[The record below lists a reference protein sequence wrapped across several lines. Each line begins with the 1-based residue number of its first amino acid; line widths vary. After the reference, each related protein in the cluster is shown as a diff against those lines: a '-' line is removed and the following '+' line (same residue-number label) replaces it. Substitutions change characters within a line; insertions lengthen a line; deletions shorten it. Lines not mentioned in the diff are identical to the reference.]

1 MSDYHAP
8 VRDILFTLDTICD
21 VSSITALP
29 AFDDV
34 DAEMVEP
41 LVTEAARFFEEVFAP
56 TNAIGDDE
64 GAQFADGSV
73 TMPEAFEEAWDRL
86 KEAGWG
92 AVTGAPAFG
101 GGGFPRVIGQAIA
114 EMMAS
119 SNMAFSLCH
128 MLTDSAITL
137 LERHGTD
144 ELRDSYLENLITG
157 EWTGTM
163 VLTEP
168 EAGSDVGALKAKAG
182 PNDDGTYRISG
193 SKIFITWGD
202 HNLADNVIHL
212 VLARAP
218 GGPPGTKGISL
229 FLVPK
234 FLVDDEGRPGER
246 NAVETVSIEHKL
258 GIHASPTC
266 VLSFND
272 ATGYL
277 IGEEHRGMT
286 YMFTMMNQ
294 ARLGVGLEGLGIAER
309 AYQLAS
315 AYAKERI
322 QGRTPEAAESDAIIG
337 HADVRRML
345 MTMKAETRA
354 ARAIA
359 LMNAVAKAWCTDR
372 GVDVASLG
380 IQVHGGMG
388 FIEETGAAQHYRDV
402 RITPIYEGTNG
413 IQAVDLVMR
422 KLPLEGGAVI
432 EGYLDEIDALAKDVT
447 GRSTDLD
454 DIGAA
459 LTRATAAA
467 RQATT
472 ILLAADDPQMR
483 LAGATPYLDAF
494 GTLAGAYYLARQAAA
509 AQDAS
514 NGDAWLASKV
524 ATARFYAANILPDAR
539 GKFEAAVAGPDLIY
553 AVPDG
558 FIG

>member
-1 MSDYHAP
+1 
-8 VRDILFTLDTICD
+8 
-21 VSSITALP
+21 
-29 AFDDV
+29 
-34 DAEMVEP
+34 
-41 LVTEAARFFEEVFAP
+41 
-56 TNAIGDDE
+56 
-64 GAQFADGSV
+64 
-73 TMPEAFEEAWDRL
+73 
-86 KEAGWG
+86 
-92 AVTGAPAFG
+92 
-101 GGGFPRVIGQAIA
+101 
-114 EMMAS
+114 
-119 SNMAFSLCH
+119 
-128 MLTDSAITL
+128 
-137 LERHGTD
+137 
-144 ELRDSYLENLITG
+144 
-157 EWTGTM
+157 
-163 VLTEP
+163 
-168 EAGSDVGALKAKAG
+168 
-182 PNDDGTYRISG
+182 
-193 SKIFITWGD
+193 
-202 HNLADNVIHL
+202 
-212 VLARAP
+212 
-218 GGPPGTKGISL
+218 
-229 FLVPK
+229 
-234 FLVDDEGRPGER
+234 
-246 NAVETVSIEHKL
+246 
-258 GIHASPTC
+258 
-266 VLSFND
+266 
-272 ATGYL
+272 
-277 IGEEHRGMT
+277 MT
-286 YMFTMMNQ
+286 P
-294 ARLGVGLEGLGIAER
+294 I
-309 AYQLAS
+309 
-315 AYAKERI
+315 
-322 QGRTPEAAESDAIIG
+322 
-337 HADVRRML
+337 
-345 MTMKAETRA
+345 
-354 ARAIA
+354 
-359 LMNAVAKAWCTDR
+359 AKAWCTDR